1 MIRILIVDDHR
12 LIRLSLQH
20 LLQSTTII
28 QVIGEASTGKEALQ
42 LAKQL
47 KPDVILLDIHL
58 SESFSGIEVV
68 RRLAKRST
76 TYCKILIITSYD
88 QSFVAT
94 RLLKAGAAGYL
105 LKSADLSELISAIE
119 TVHAGKIYISP
130 AVKKGLESSTM
141 QSKPFLFD
149 SLTTHEFEIMLLLV
163 RGLKPKEVA
172 ELLSL
177 SPKTISNYKKKI
189 YDKLNVK
196 SDLEIVNLA
205 SKYQLLEI

>member
-130 AVKKGLESSTM
+130 AVKKGLE
-141 QSKPFLFD
+141 
-149 SLTTHEFEIMLLLV
+149 
-163 RGLKPKEVA
+163 
-172 ELLSL
+172 
-177 SPKTISNYKKKI
+177 
-189 YDKLNVK
+189 
-196 SDLEIVNLA
+196 
-205 SKYQLLEI
+205 